1 MGVVDR
7 VDTVVKRLEATEAL
21 DRIGRPLAAAISR
34 ATRPALVKNV
44 LSGTWL
50 GHQLHPLL
58 TDIPIGSWVAAAML
72 DVTGAG
78 TDGRAA
84 RRLIGLGTLA
94 AVPAAMAGAS
104 DWAETY
110 GPEQRDGLVHA
121 LANLTAVSFQA
132 ASWVARR
139 RGRKAAGM
147 VLSAGG
153 LGLMTAA
160 AYLGGHLAYI
170 RGVGVNHTAFQE
182 PVTEWTGVAAL
193 ADLPQD
199 KPVAA
204 IAAGVPVVLV
214 RRDDQV
220 YALSATCVHAGGP
233 LAEGTLI
240 DGSLRCPW
248 HGSVFRLCDGKAI
261 RGPAATAQPAWQV
274 RLEEGRVLIR
284 SAGA

>member
-7 VDTVVKRLEATEAL
+7 MDTVVKRIEATGAL
-21 DRIGRPLAAAISR
+21 DRIGKPLAAAISR
-34 ATRPALVKNV
+34 VTRPTLIKNAL
-44 LSGTWL
+44 LGTWL

-58 TDIPIGSWVAAAML
+58 TDIPIGTWVAAAML
-72 DVTGAG
+72 DATGAR

-121 LANLTAVSFQA
+121 LANLTVASLQA
-132 ASWVARR
+132 ASWLARR
-139 RGRKAAGM
+139 RGRKAAGT
-147 VLSAGG
+147 VLSAVS
-153 LGLMTAA
+153 LRLMTAA
-160 AYLGGHLAYI
+160 AYLGGHLAYV

-182 PVTEWTGVAAL
+182 PVTEWTDVAAL
-193 ADLPQD
+193 ADLSQN

-204 IAAGVPVVLV
+204 MAAGVPVVLV
-214 RRDDQV
+214 HRNDQV
-220 YALSATCVHAGGP
+220 HALSATCVHAGGP
-233 LAEGTLI
+233 LAEGMLI

-248 HGSVFRLCDGKAI
+248 HGSVFRLCDGKAL

-274 RLEEGRVLIR
+274 RLEEGGVLVR
-284 SAGA
+284 SAEA

>member
-1 MGVVDR
+1 VAVVNR
-7 VDTVVKRLEATEAL
+7 VDMAVKRLEAAEAL

-34 ATRPALVKNV
+34 ATRPAPVKNA

-58 TDIPIGSWVAAAML
+58 TDIPIGTWVAAAML

-78 TDGRAA
+78 TNGRAA
-84 RRLIGLGTLA
+84 RRLIGLGALA

-121 LANLTAVSFQA
+121 LANLSAVSFQA
-132 ASWVARR
+132 ASWLARR
-139 RGRKAAGM
+139 RGRKTAGM

-153 LGLMTAA
+153 LGLMTVA

-182 PVTEWTGVAAL
+182 PVTEWTEVAAL
-193 ADLPQD
+193 ADLSQD

-204 IAAGVPVVLV
+204 TAAGVPVVVV

-220 YALSATCVHAGGP
+220 YVLSAVCVHAGGP
-233 LAEGTLI
+233 LAEGWITPGTLEALI
-240 DGSLRCPW
+240 PGRMQG
-248 HGSVFRLCDGKAI
+248 HGSTEEVPR
-261 RGPAATAQPAWQV
+261 RAA
-274 RLEEGRVLIR
+274 
-284 SAGA
+284 